1 MVFPSGVNAYNSAR
15 ICPASRIAE
24 WMAIE
29 EIAERPVLAESG
41 LSKSLN

>member
-15 ICPASRIAE
+15 IFPANRIAE

-29 EIAERPVLAESG
+29 EIAERPVLAVFSP
-41 LSKSLN
+41 SK